1 MRDVIILG
9 CGMVGSAIAMDLAA
23 DPGLRVTVADVR
35 AEPLAEVAR
44 RFGVRTLQADLLS
57 DPGALART
65 VAPFDVV
72 VGALPSQFGL
82 PVLRTII
89 EAGKNYVD
97 ISFMPEDPLALAP
110 LARER
115 GVVAVVDCGV
125 APGSSNV
132 ILGWATSVLDAC
144 EAIHVKVGGLPA
156 IRTWPYA
163 YKAPFAPSDVI
174 EEYTRPARM
183 VEHGEV
189 VVYEALSGAE
199 LVDVPG
205 IGTLEVFNTDGLRT
219 LISTMNVPHMTEKTM
234 RWPGHIELM
243 RVLRDTGFFAK
254 EPIVVGG
261 REVVPLDVTS
271 ALLFPKWTFEPGEE
285 DITVLRVEAVGK
297 KDGQR
302 VRMVWDM
309 IDRYDASTG
318 TRSMSRTTGFP
329 AAIMTRW
336 LAESRVKEPGVHP
349 PEVIGRIPGLCDE
362 MLAELRKRGIDFRAR
377 VETLPST

>member
-1 MRDVIILG
+1 MG
-9 CGMVGSAIAMDLAA
+9 CGMVGSAIAMDLAQ

-35 AEPLAEVAR
+35 EAPLAEVAR
-44 RFGVRTLQADLLS
+44 RFGVRTLRADLLS
-57 DPGALART
+57 DLGTLART

-72 VGALPSQFGL
+72 VGALPSRFGL
-82 PVLRTII
+82 STLRAII
-89 EAGKNYVD
+89 EAGKHYVE
-97 ISFMPEDPLALAP
+97 ISFMPEDPLVLGS

-132 ILGWATSVLDAC
+132 ILGWATSVLDPC

-156 IRTWPYA
+156 VRTWPYA

-219 LISTMNVPHMTEKTM
+219 LLTTMNVPHMTEKTM

-243 RVLRDTGFFAK
+243 RVLRDTGFFAQ

-271 ALLFPKWTFEPGEE
+271 ALLFPKWTFAPGEE
-285 DITVLRVEAVGK
+285 DITVLRVEAIGK

-302 VRMVWDM
+302 VRMIWDM
-309 IDRYDASTG
+309 IDRYDASSD

-329 AAIMTRW
+329 AAIVTRW
-336 LAESRVKEPGVHP
+336 LAQGRVKEPGVYA
-349 PEVIGRIPGLCDE
+349 PEMIGRMPGLCDE
-362 MLAELRKRGIDFRAR
+362 MLGQLRERGIDFRAR
-377 VETLPST
+377 IEPLPAS

>member
-23 DPGLRVTVADVR
+23 DAGLRVTVADVR

-44 RFGVRTLQADLLS
+44 RWSVRTLQADLLS

-72 VGALPSQFGL
+72 VGALPSRFGL
-82 PVLRTII
+82 ATLRTII
-89 EAGKNYVD
+89 EAGKSYVD
-97 ISFMPEDPLALAP
+97 ISFMPEDPLVLAP

-115 GVVAVVDCGV
+115 GAVAVVDCGV

-132 ILGWATSVLDAC
+132 ILGWAASVLDPC

-156 IRTWPYA
+156 IRTWPWQ

-189 VVYEALSGAE
+189 VEYEALSGAE

-219 LISTMNVPHMTEKTM
+219 LLSTMKHVPHMTEKTM

-243 RVLRDTGFFAK
+243 RVLRDTGLFSQT
-254 EPIVVGG
+254 PISVDG

-271 ALLFPKWTFEPGEE
+271 ALLFPKWTFAPGEE
-285 DITVLRVEAVGK
+285 DITVLRVEAIGK

-309 IDRYDASTG
+309 IDRYDARTD

-329 AAIMTRW
+329 AAIVTRW
-336 LAESRVKEPGVHP
+336 LAEDRVKEPGVHP
-349 PEVIGRIPGLCDE
+349 PEVLGRIPGLCDE
-362 MLAELRKRGIDFRAR
+362 MLAELRERGIDFQAR
-377 VETLPST
+377 VEVL